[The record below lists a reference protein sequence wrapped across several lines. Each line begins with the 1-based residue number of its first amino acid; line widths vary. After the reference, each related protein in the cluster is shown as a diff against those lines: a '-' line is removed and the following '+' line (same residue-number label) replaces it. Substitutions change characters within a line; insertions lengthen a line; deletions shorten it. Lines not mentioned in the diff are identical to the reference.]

1 MYTCFKVQNI
11 NQGGHMYY
19 ILTGLELANPS
30 NGYIMLFGDYDKE
43 VVKDEKIEEEYNNR
57 ISGEYAN
64 LELHRL
70 SNDKPQTIEDRIYDL
85 NQDAHYNFKHNR
97 K

>member
-1 MYTCFKVQNI
+1 
-11 NQGGHMYY
+11 MYY

-43 VVKDEKIEEEYNNR
+43 VVKDEKREEEYNNR

-70 SNDKPQTIEDRIYDL
+70 SNDNQSTIDKRIIDL
-85 NQDAHYNFKHNR
+85 NADNHFNFVRGKLYNKQGGI
-97 K
+97 

>member
-1 MYTCFKVQNI
+1 
-11 NQGGHMYY
+11 MYY

-85 NQDAHYNFKHNR
+85 MHTITLNITGNKGGI
-97 K
+97 

>member
-1 MYTCFKVQNI
+1 MYGNDY
-11 NQGGHMYY
+11 YY

-43 VVKDEKIEEEYNNR
+43 VVKDEKREEEYNNR

-64 LELHRL
+64 LELHRIN
-70 SNDKPQTIEDRIYDL
+70 NDNQITIDKRITDL
-85 NQDAHYNFKHNR
+85 NADTHFNFKQGII
-97 K
+97 